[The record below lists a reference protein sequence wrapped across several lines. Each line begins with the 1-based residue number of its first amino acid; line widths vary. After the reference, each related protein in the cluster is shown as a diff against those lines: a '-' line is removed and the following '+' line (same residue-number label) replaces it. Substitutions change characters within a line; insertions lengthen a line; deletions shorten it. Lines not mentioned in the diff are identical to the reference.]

1 MNISKNVIR
10 ILLILAISA
19 GLVACNADQTGERVD
34 SQGNQTAQPTGKKNY
49 FPPASE
55 TTIDGEI
62 HISADET
69 FQPIIRNLVDTYE
82 STYPKARINV
92 HYMSGEEAI
101 QAMLENDS
109 IRMVIATRELTREE
123 SAVLKAQGTSG
134 KQQKLATD
142 AVALVVNKTNKDSV
156 FTLDQIKGIL
166 TGEITSW
173 KQINKDSP
181 LGDIQ
186 LFFDKPGSSTYQYL
200 RDTLLEGQSP
210 IGFFPDTTQ
219 GTPAGL
225 AGVRSEVINRSNA
238 IGVIGLAWISDSD
251 SQRAVGFKRDLI
263 VCKIENP
270 YAPNICLDYGV
281 AYQPYQ
287 GLMKLKC
294 YPLNRSVFAISRET
308 RKGLMG
314 GGFINFA
321 IRPETGQRQILKA
334 GLVPAFGVPRII
346 QFPN

>member
-1 MNISKNVIR
+1 MNNLTYIFKT
-10 ILLILAISA
+10 LLILAIFV
-19 GLVACNADQTGERVD
+19 GFVACSVDHSKNNEDSGETQTI
-34 SQGNQTAQPTGKKNY
+34 QPDGKKKY
-49 FPPASE
+49 FPPTSE
-55 TTIDGEI
+55 TSVKGEI

-69 FQPIIRNLVDTYE
+69 FQPIIRNLVDTYQ
-82 STYPKARINV
+82 SAYPQALIHV

-101 QAMLENDS
+101 QSMLENDS
-109 IRMVIATRELTREE
+109 IRMVIATRELTKGE
-123 SAVLKAQGTSG
+123 SATLKAQGTSA
-134 KQQKLATD
+134 KIQKLATD
-142 AVALVVNKTNKDSV
+142 AVALVVNQTNKDSV
-156 FTLDQIKGIL
+156 LTFDQIKGIL

-173 KQINKDSP
+173 KQINKNSP

-200 RDTLLEGQSP
+200 RDTLLDGRSP
-210 IGFFPDTTQ
+210 IGFFPDTTKNI
-219 GTPAGL
+219 PAGL
-225 AGVRSEVINRSNA
+225 AGVRAEVINRPNA

-251 SQRAVGFKRDLI
+251 SQRAVGFKQELI

-270 YAPNICLDYGV
+270 YAPNICRDYGT

-294 YPLNRSVFAISRET
+294 YPLNRSVFSISRET
-308 RKGLMG
+308 RPGLLG
-314 GGFINFA
+314 GGFINFM
-321 IRPETGQRQILKA
+321 IRPETGQRQILKS